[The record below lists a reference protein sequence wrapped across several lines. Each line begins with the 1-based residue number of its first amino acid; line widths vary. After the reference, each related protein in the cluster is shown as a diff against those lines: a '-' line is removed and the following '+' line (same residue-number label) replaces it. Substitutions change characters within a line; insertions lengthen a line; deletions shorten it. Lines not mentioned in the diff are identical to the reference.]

1 MENTMLPLLAA
12 NDDILTGQTVW
23 LVLAAIAALI
33 FLVFVF
39 IFFNFLR
46 LYVQSFLAGAKI
58 GFVDMIRMK
67 LLNVDYSMIV
77 KQKIALVQAGVQVST
92 RCASASIRRSSTAPT
107 PAKAGRRSTASAR
120 TASSSRPVPASP
132 CGPSSTGSSA
142 APRRRRSS
150 PASAK

>member
-1 MENTMLPLLAA
+1 MLPLLAA

-92 RCASASIRRSSTAPT
+92 QEMEAHALSKGNQYVPNV
-107 PAKAGRRSTASAR
+107 AR
-120 TASSSRPVPASP
+120 EMRVRHALSNSFGFGGQNISLVVSRFD
-132 CGPSSTGSSA
+132 G
-142 APRRRRSS
+142 
-150 PASAK
+150 